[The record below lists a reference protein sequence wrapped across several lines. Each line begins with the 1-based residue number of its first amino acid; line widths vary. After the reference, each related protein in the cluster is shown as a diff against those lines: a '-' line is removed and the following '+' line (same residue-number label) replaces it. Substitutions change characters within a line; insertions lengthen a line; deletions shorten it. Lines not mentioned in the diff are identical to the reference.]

1 MPFEVDLLDHGYL
14 KHIESWGS
22 DERIIESARMSTNKG
37 FQGWGPKPCPGCKNS
52 PIAGTVFIKQSID
65 AGMGTETECSSCRG
79 NW

>member
-37 FQGWGPKPCPGCKNS
+37 FQGWGQNHCKRCGLAEQGGYDSTNLY
-52 PIAGTVFIKQSID
+52 G
-65 AGMGTETECSSCRG
+65 
-79 NW
+79 